1 MPSEPDKRAV
11 IAAPGY
17 RGSDAGDPVYIG
29 HYGLSWSATT
39 GNIYALDLNFGV
51 TYLDPS
57 SSNGR
62 ACGLQLRCLSE

>member
-1 MPSEPDKRAV
+1 M
-11 IAAPGY
+11 
-17 RGSDAGDPVYIG
+17 YIG